1 MAKKNNWFIE
11 SFKFGLGAGLG
22 AGISTM
28 IFIILGL
35 AFFFPGLYL
44 LSQERKKPKDKQNQS
59 NIIGAYILM
68 GLGVVFGMG
77 IGAGFLFSNF
87 MEDF

>member
-1 MAKKNNWFIE
+1 
-11 SFKFGLGAGLG
+11 
-22 AGISTM
+22 
-28 IFIILGL
+28 
-35 AFFFPGLYL
+35 
-44 LSQERKKPKDKQNQS
+44 
-59 NIIGAYILM
+59 M

>member
-1 MAKKNNWFIE
+1 MVKKNNWFME

-28 IFIILGL
+28 IFILLGL

-44 LSQERKKPKDKQNQS
+44 LSQERKKPKDKQNQG
-59 NIIGAYILM
+59 NLVGAYILM
-68 GLGVVFGMG
+68 AIGVVLGMG
-77 IGAGFLFSNF
+77 MGAGFVFGSF